1 MNNSHSQEY
10 STFMLFLDYTV
21 LKIFINDEVDSLW
34 ILSLDNRLKSQN
46 NKIIYIFGK
55 DWLDLSIA
63 VESTVYYWVLL
74 TPNQ

>member
-1 MNNSHSQEY
+1 MS
-10 STFMLFLDYTV
+10 FLDYTV

>member
-1 MNNSHSQEY
+1 
-10 STFMLFLDYTV
+10 MLLLDYVV
-21 LKIFINDEVDSLW
+21 LKIFINDEADSLW

-63 VESTVYYWVLL
+63 VESTVYCWVLL